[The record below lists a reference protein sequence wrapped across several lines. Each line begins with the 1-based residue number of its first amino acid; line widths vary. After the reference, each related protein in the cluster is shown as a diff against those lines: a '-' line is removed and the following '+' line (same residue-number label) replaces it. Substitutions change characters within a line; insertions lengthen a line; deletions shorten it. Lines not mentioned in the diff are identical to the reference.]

1 MKMPPES
8 EENMLP
14 KTSHYLEKL
23 HSISLNSMA
32 LNTTLSAKDRS
43 LDGMMTLENKLS
55 FKNFLK
61 SLDF

>member
-1 MKMPPES
+1 
-8 EENMLP
+8 L
-14 KTSHYLEKL
+14 
-23 HSISLNSMA
+23 MA
-32 LNTTLSAKDRS
+32 LNTTSSAKDKS